1 MAQVTLK
8 IKSGREYIVPNA
20 GASGKVTLIQKDDG
34 LIFPEGYYKQGTQPP
49 TYEIQDY
56 EWEGP
61 VYETVQKKGG
71 GSLLG
76 LGGSRG
82 LLGSMLGGGAHA
94 AQTRSFEREIKGNAQ
109 MTLKHCQTNEVFTIL
124 FECDSAINVSIKN
137 MLIKAGIN

>member
-20 GASGKVTLIQKDDG
+20 GASGKVTLIQQADG
-34 LIFPEGYYKQGTQPP
+34 TVIPEGFYPQGTQPP
-49 TYEIQDY
+49 AYKIRDY
-56 EWEGP
+56 EWDGP
-61 VYETVQKKGG
+61 VYESVQKKGG

-124 FECDSAINVSIKN
+124 FECDSAINVTIKN